1 MSSVRPLSSEII
13 ERLGEYDYETFL
25 VGASV
30 PHTILDKD
38 DELRS
43 RFKIKGRDSIKSQIT
58 KMLSQKVALQT
69 GKSVNYSKPDLTIL
83 VSLSDGEITLSLRSV
98 WLSGKYVK
106 LKRGLP
112 QRSSVCATC
121 NGLGCAECEYR
132 GRSLDSVQGRITD
145 FLTDAFEAE
154 SCNFVWLGSEDENS
168 LVRAPGRPFYVEVV
182 KPKKRFAMKDKL
194 ANSFHSKNKKTPIFR
209 SKEIQV
215 RELELLERRITDVPQ
230 FEITAR
236 IFLKKKSAAPALDPT
251 TLEIMETNF
260 EDVNAAVRLSRKFRT
275 VQKEIHKIRCRSIE
289 KGERLELK
297 IDCDGGIPLKKLV
310 SGQDDTVTPNLH
322 HYLDSYEIDREQPF
336 DVLSVRVKDPLLIS
350 ARAGNAPKGIRD
362 ASEFGE

>member
-1 MSSVRPLSSEII
+1 MSSVRPLSAEIM
-13 ERLGEYDYETFL
+13 EKLREYDYETFL
-25 VGASV
+25 IGASV

-43 RFKIKGRDSIKSQIT
+43 RFKIKGRDSMKSQIT

-83 VSLSDGEITLSLRSV
+83 VSMSDQEITISLRSV

-112 QRSSVCATC
+112 QRSSICGIC
-121 NGLGCAECEYR
+121 NGLGCAECSYR

-145 FLTDAFEAE
+145 FLTKAFEAE

-168 LVRAPGRPFYVEVV
+168 LVKAPGRPFYVEVV

-194 ANSFHSKNKKTPIFR
+194 GNSSRSKHRKTIIFR

-230 FEITAR
+230 FEITAK
-236 IFLKKKSAAPALDPT
+236 IFLRKKSGAPALDPVT
-251 TLEIMETNF
+251 METVETNF
-260 EDVNAAVRLSRKFRT
+260 EDINAAVRLSRKFRT
-275 VQKEIHKIRCRSIE
+275 VQKEIHSIRCHPIDN
-289 KGERLELK
+289 GERLELK

-310 SGQDDTVTPNLH
+310 SGQDDTVTPNLR
-322 HYLDSYEIDREQPF
+322 HYFDSYEIDREEPF
-336 DVLSVRVKDPLLIS
+336 DVLSVRIKDPLLVFP
-350 ARAGNAPKGIRD
+350 RTGNATKDTHNAPEYD
-362 ASEFGE
+362 E